1 MKIRINNIFKNKNLE
16 WKREKKKIESVRNIR
31 NGRNKEINFDENVY
45 EKKYTEDNNVIVKRR
60 RKQAIMEIPDEFNI
74 ALDYNETL
82 DSNYYSYNED
92 NNSDEESHTNE
103 DDRKNVKKYFENL
116 VKNKNNLSKCYY
128 FLFIA
133 MLGLGGASVYIAGK
147 TYNLFS
153 KENYIEYVSSIDSMQ
168 EDTTVFSNIDDTLVQ
183 EQDQN
188 SSNKDTNEVGDT
200 KNKDAPSVNQVSE
213 KSTNTN
219 TKKNKVLEEPKIEK
233 LSFSV
238 PISGEVQ
245 KVFSNDKVIYSK
257 TLDMWKTHDGIDIKA
272 NIGDKVK
279 SIEKGT
285 VTKIFEDSF
294 YGITIV
300 IDHGQGY
307 VSYYANL
314 SPDVSVKEK
323 QSIVKGKVIGTIS
336 NTAIGEIKDEA
347 HLHFCLMKD
356 NNVVDPTYIF
366 N

>member
-1 MKIRINNIFKNKNLE
+1 MFLFYKTLYV
-16 WKREKKKIESVRNIR
+16 SQD
-31 NGRNKEINFDENVY
+31 EIIKLVSSFDEIDNIHI
-45 EKKYTEDNNVIVKRR
+45 KIKYV
-60 RKQAIMEIPDEFNI
+60 
-74 ALDYNETL
+74 ET
-82 DSNYYSYNED
+82 
-92 NNSDEESHTNE
+92 
-103 DDRKNVKKYFENL
+103 
-116 VKNKNNLSKCYY
+116 
-128 FLFIA
+128 
-133 MLGLGGASVYIAGK
+133 
-147 TYNLFS
+147 
-153 KENYIEYVSSIDSMQ
+153 KENSI
-168 EDTTVFSNIDDTLVQ
+168 LLY
-183 EQDQN
+183 
-188 SSNKDTNEVGDT
+188 
-200 KNKDAPSVNQVSE
+200 KNF
-213 KSTNTN
+213 N
-219 TKKNKVLEEPKIEK
+219 TKKEIDIVKLENERQEIDIYNLEETKFDFTNKFDEITMSNLNQKYKYCGTEKLNGVDVYKISFTSKIQDVYSVYWIDQKTGYVLKKITVTKDNDIETCTELEFNYYINEVIDSDIEEPKIEK